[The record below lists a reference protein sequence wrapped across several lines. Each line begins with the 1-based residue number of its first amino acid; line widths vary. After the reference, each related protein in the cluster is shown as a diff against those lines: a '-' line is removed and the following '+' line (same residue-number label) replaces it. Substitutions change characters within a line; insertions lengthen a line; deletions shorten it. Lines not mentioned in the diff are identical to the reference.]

1 MGESKKMRFC
11 FALFLTVTTLI
22 TNMVLA
28 SDQNTH
34 TDDSSTQKSEKPN
47 DSGIKKPKE
56 KTDSNPINTKT
67 PTEKK
72 SELGVSLFHAI
83 NKLIKLQL

>member
-1 MGESKKMRFC
+1 MGESKKMRFF

-34 TDDSSTQKSEKPN
+34 TDDSSTQKSEKSS
-47 DSGIKKPKE
+47 DSGIEKPKE

-67 PTEKK
+67 TQEKK
-72 SELGVSLFHAI
+72 SELVVNLLYL
-83 NKLIKLQL
+83 NN

>member
-67 PTEKK
+67 TQEKK
-72 SELGVSLFHAI
+72 SELVVNLLYL
-83 NKLIKLQL
+83 NN